1 MKSTDNET
9 VIKLSKFISLCFE
22 KRSKYLEAMNALQ
35 QYDTSQQTAKAGR
48 TRLPANEATFR
59 YQSSFVNYFGGTP
72 YT

>member
-35 QYDTSQQTAKAGR
+35 QYDTKPTKDQRGQNKVACK
-48 TRLPANEATFR
+48 
-59 YQSSFVNYFGGTP
+59 
-72 YT
+72 